1 MKKVISLLIVSTF
14 IFGAR
19 NIDNLMYIKP
29 GMDMQEVHKLIEKPH
44 NVRATKINEQGKVTS
59 IHEYHLKKLSKTRNS
74 IILTSIVSG
83 FIGWSSV
90 WVDDR
95 YNYSRK
101 EKIYIPIGSALL
113 GALYA
118 ILRDISINKETFWF
132 FYEDDRL
139 VFFCKPGDWETTAPP
154 TLRVQWQDLN

>member
-1 MKKVISLLIVSTF
+1 MNKIIALLIVSTF

-29 GMDMQEVHKLIEKPH
+29 GMEMQEIHKLIEKPH
-44 NVRATKINEQGKVTS
+44 NVRATKINNSGKVIS
-59 IHEYHLKKLSKTRNS
+59 IHEHHLKKLSKRRNS
-74 IILTSIVSG
+74 ITFISIVTGLLGYFSMMN
-83 FIGWSSV
+83 
-90 WVDDR
+90 DDT

-101 EKIYIPIGSALL
+101 EKIYIPIGSAFL

-118 ILRDISINKETFWF
+118 LLMDNLNQEVFWF

-139 VFFCKPGDWETTAPP
+139 VYFCKPGDWETTAPP